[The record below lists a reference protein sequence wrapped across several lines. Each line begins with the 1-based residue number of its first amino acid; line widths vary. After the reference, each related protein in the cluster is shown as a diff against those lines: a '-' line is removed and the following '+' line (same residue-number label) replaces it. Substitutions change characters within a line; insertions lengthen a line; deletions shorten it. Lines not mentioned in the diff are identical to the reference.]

1 MKSFELE
8 DLSIEELAD
17 LRDRTIATLADKVA
31 ERQRELQAEME
42 RVAGFVSAKGS
53 GAAPSARKAP
63 AQYRGP
69 NGEEWSGRGPRPKWI
84 EEELAQGRPL
94 EELKAA

>member
-42 RVAGFVSAKGS
+42 RVAGFVSTKG
-53 GAAPSARKAP
+53 ATAPSARKAA

-69 NGEEWSGRGPRPKWI
+69 NGEEWSGRGPRPKWV
-84 EEELAQGRPL
+84 EEELALGRPL
-94 EELKAA
+94 QELKAA

>member
-42 RVAGFVSAKGS
+42 RVAGFVSAKGAS
-53 GAAPSARKAP
+53 APSARKAP
-63 AQYRGP
+63 ALYRGP
-69 NGEEWSGRGPRPKWI
+69 NGEEWSGRGPRPKWV